1 MRVKQTE
8 ACSSTWNVHK
18 QKKNETDA
26 HALAGLG
33 FGDTGK
39 Q

>member
-1 MRVKQTE
+1 VLSKQKH
-8 ACSSTWNVHK
+8 ALVPGMCIN
-18 QKKNETDA
+18 KKNETDA